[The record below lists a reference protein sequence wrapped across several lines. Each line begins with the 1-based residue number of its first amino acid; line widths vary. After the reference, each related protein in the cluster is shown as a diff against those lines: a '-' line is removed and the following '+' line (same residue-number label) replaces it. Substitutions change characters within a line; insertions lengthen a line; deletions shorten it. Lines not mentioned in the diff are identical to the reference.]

1 MKQII
6 PFNKEITFK
15 TSVSDI
21 TSISLDHDLQLTG
34 EDIIKGNFYI
44 KGKFK
49 MTRGSITEE
58 DFSYKIP
65 CEIAISDDYDAYDAT
80 VDIDDFY
87 YDLLEDSILNVHIAV
102 KIDNLTK
109 KEVVERCIDVE
120 ELEQLEEE
128 TIVDEKSETLKEETE
143 ETKKLNISFES
154 EENPKNKKIDI
165 SYKQKERINP
175 VNVIQNSNEELF
187 KTENKYQTYYVYL
200 TKDDDSFETLK
211 EKYKVSR
218 EQILDYNDI
227 TDITPGIKVII
238 PQCSNEWNK
247 GSFKKI

>member
-6 PFNKEITFK
+6 PFDKEITFK

-49 MTRGSITEE
+49 ITRGSITEE

-87 YDLLEDSILNVHIAV
+87 YDLLEDSILKVHIAV
-102 KIDNLTK
+102 LIDNLTK
-109 KEVVERCIDVE
+109 KEEQRCIEV
-120 ELEQLEEE
+120 
-128 TIVDEKSETLKEETE
+128 EETE
-143 ETKKLNISFES
+143 EEKEEELEKLDEYEEEISDISEEQETETKELNISFEK
-154 EENPKNKKIDI
+154 EENNKKIDI
-165 SYKQKERINP
+165 SYKEKERINP
-175 VNVIQNSNEELF
+175 VSVLKDSNEDLF

-238 PQCSNEWNK
+238 PQCNNE
-247 GSFKKI
+247 

>member
-6 PFNKEITFK
+6 PFDKEITFK

-238 PQCSNEWNK
+238 PQCSNE
-247 GSFKKI
+247 

>member
-6 PFNKEITFK
+6 PFDKEITFK

-238 PQCSNEWNK
+238 PQCNNE
-247 GSFKKI
+247 

>member
-6 PFNKEITFK
+6 PFDKEITFK

>member
-6 PFNKEITFK
+6 PFDKEITFK

-65 CEIAISDDYDAYDAT
+65 CEIAISDDYDAYEAT

-102 KIDNLTK
+102 EIDNLTK

-128 TIVDEKSETLKEETE
+128 SFDEETKDEEVQETLKETEE
-143 ETKKLNISFES
+143 ETKELNISFES

-238 PQCSNEWNK
+238 PQCNNE
-247 GSFKKI
+247 